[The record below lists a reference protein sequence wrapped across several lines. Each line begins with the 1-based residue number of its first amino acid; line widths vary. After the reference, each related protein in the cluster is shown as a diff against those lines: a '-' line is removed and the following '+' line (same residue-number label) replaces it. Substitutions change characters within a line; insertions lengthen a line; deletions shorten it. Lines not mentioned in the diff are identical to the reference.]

1 MVSSPTRP
9 TPSALPSHTVLSSP
23 GFEIATSH
31 RFSLS
36 PFVSHSSALFC
47 LAQFLN
53 PFRISSLRTLCTK
66 HPGWHTPRR
75 FCPAPE
81 REVAKRSPITPFVAT
96 LTSHSQVTENPGTL
110 SPVFATLTRRV
121 TCKPFVCHSYTKQRG
136 WVLAMPPSV
145 HPARFTITRHP
156 SHPAYTVPL
165 AQETTR

>member
-1 MVSSPTRP
+1 MVSSPARL
-9 TPSALPSHTVLSSP
+9 TPSPLPSDTVPSPP
-23 GFEIATSH
+23 GFEIATSR

-36 PFVSHSSALFC
+36 PFVSHSSALIC

-81 REVAKRSPITPFVAT
+81 REVAKRSTVTPFVAT
-96 LTSHSQVTENPGTL
+96 LTSYSQVVENPGAL

-121 TCKPFVCHSYTKQRG
+121 IRKSFVCHSYRKHRG
-136 WVLAMPPSV
+136 VGCPPY
-145 HPARFTITRHP
+145 PGRFTITRHL